1 MGTFDGNPTMPRYEV
16 RLAETVKAPVA
27 EVFEFFADHERFTT
41 LFGSRCV
48 RVREGELEPNGIG
61 SVRRI
66 GEGSKAFDETIVA
79 FEPNRRIDY
88 QVTRGSPIKNHLGQI
103 LFSAESGATKIDYV
117 IRFDP
122 KIPCTGRLLVL
133 GLKMMWRRNAPNILK
148 GLERA

>member
-1 MGTFDGNPTMPRYEV
+1 MPRYEV
-16 RLAETVKAPVA
+16 RLAATVRAPVS

-41 LFGSRCV
+41 LFGSSGLRI
-48 RVREGELEPNGIG
+48 REGELETNGIG

-66 GEGSKAFDETIVA
+66 GSGSSSFDETIVA

-103 LFSAESGATKIDYV
+103 QFSTDHGATKIDYL

-122 KIPCTGRLLVL
+122 KIPCTGKLLVL
-133 GLKMMWRRNAPNILK
+133 ALQLMWRRNAPKRLK

>member
-1 MGTFDGNPTMPRYEV
+1 MPRYEV
-16 RLAETVKAPVA
+16 RLAETVNAPLS
-27 EVFEFFADHERFTT
+27 EVFDFFADHERFTT
-41 LFGSRCV
+41 LFGSHCMRI
-48 RVREGELEPNGIG
+48 REGELEANGIG

-66 GEGSKAFDETIVA
+66 GSGRSSFDETIVA

-103 LFSAESGATKIDYV
+103 LFTSDNGRTQIDYV

-122 KIPCTGRLLVL
+122 KIPCTGKLLVL
-133 GLKMMWRRNAPNILK
+133 VLRAMWKRNAPQALK